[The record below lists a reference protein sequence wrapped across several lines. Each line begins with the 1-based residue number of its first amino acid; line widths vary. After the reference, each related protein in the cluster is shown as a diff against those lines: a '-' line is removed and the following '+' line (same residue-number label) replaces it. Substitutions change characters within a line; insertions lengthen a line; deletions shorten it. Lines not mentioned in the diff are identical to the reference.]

1 MNSKIKTMSKK
12 IESVNYGL
20 EKIFEGAQDF
30 LPLQGTDYVELY
42 VGNAKQA
49 AHFYKTAFG
58 FQSLAYKGLETGSRD
73 TVSYV
78 LKQDKIRLVLT
89 SPLNSKQE
97 INKHIVKHGDGVKV
111 VALWVEDA
119 RSAYEETTKRGAKS
133 YLEPTVE
140 KDENGEIVKAGIYTY
155 GETVHMFIERKN
167 FNGTFLPGYVKWES
181 DYNPEPVGL
190 KYIDHMVGNVGWNE
204 MNIWVK
210 WYEDVMGFV
219 NFLSFDDKQ
228 IHTEYSALMSK
239 VMSNGNGRIKFPINE
254 PAEGKKKSQIE
265 EYLDFYEGP
274 GVQHIAMAT
283 DDIIKAV
290 TDLRSRGIEFLSTP
304 PDEYYNAI
312 PGRLEEFS
320 HELRE
325 DLERLKGLGIMV
337 DADEEG
343 YLLQIFTKPLQ
354 DRPTMFFEIIQRMGA
369 KGFGAGNFKAL
380 FESIERE
387 QELRGTL

>member
-1 MNSKIKTMSKK
+1 MNKEIKNV
-12 IESVNYGL
+12 EYGL

-30 LPLQGTDYVELY
+30 LPLLGTDYVEFY

-58 FQSLAYKGLETGSRD
+58 FQSYAYAGLETGLTDR
-73 TVSYV
+73 VSYV

-89 SPLNSKQE
+89 TALTSDSPIGEHVK
-97 INKHIVKHGDGVKV
+97 KHGDGVKV
-111 VALWVEDA
+111 VALWVDDA
-119 RSAYEETTKRGAKS
+119 RQAYEETIKRGARS
-133 YLEPTVE
+133 YQEPTVE
-140 KDENGEIVKAGIYTY
+140 KDENGETVRAGIYTY
-155 GETVHMFIERKN
+155 GETVHMFVERKN
-167 FNGTFLPGYVKWES
+167 YTGSFLPGFVEWKS
-181 DYNPEPVGL
+181 DYNPAPVGL
-190 KYIDHMVGNVGWNE
+190 KFIDHMVGNVGWGE
-204 MNIWVK
+204 MNTWVK

-254 PAEGKKKSQIE
+254 PAKGNKRSQIE

-274 GVQHIAMAT
+274 GVQHIAVAT
-283 DDIIKAV
+283 DDVIATV
-290 TDLRSRGIEFLSTP
+290 RELRARGIEFLP
-304 PDEYYNAI
+304 PPPQAYYDEI
-312 PGRLEEFS
+312 PGRLGVHMDIMKEDIK
-320 HELRE
+320 ELQ
-325 DLERLKGLGIMV
+325 RLSILV

-343 YLLQIFTKPLQ
+343 YLLQIFTKPVE
-354 DRPTMFFEIIQRMGA
+354 DRPTLFFEIIQRMGA

-387 QELRGTL
+387 QAKRGTL

>member
-1 MNSKIKTMSKK
+1 MSKD
-12 IESVNYGL
+12 ITSVDYGL

-30 LPLQGTDYVELY
+30 LPLLGTDYVELY

-49 AHFYKTAFG
+49 AHFYRTAFG
-58 FQSLAYKGLETGSRD
+58 FQALAYKGLETGSKD

-78 LKQDKIRLVLT
+78 LQQNKIRLVLT
-89 SPLNSKQE
+89 SPLNSKNE
-97 INKHIVKHGDGVKV
+97 INNHIVKHGDGVKV

-119 RSAYEETTKRGAKS
+119 RSAYEETIKRGAKS
-133 YLEPTVE
+133 YLEPIVE
-140 KDENGEIVKAGIYTY
+140 KDENGEVVKAGIYTY

-167 FNGTFLPGYVKWES
+167 FKGEFLPGYRKWETEF
-181 DYNPEPVGL
+181 NPEPVGL

-219 NFLSFDDKQ
+219 NFLSFDDTQ

-254 PAEGKKKSQIE
+254 PAEGIKKSQIE

-274 GVQHIAMAT
+274 GVQHIAVAT
-283 DDIIKAV
+283 DDIIKTV
-290 TDLRSRGIEFLSTP
+290 SDLRARGVEFLSTP
-304 PDEYYNAI
+304 PEEYYRAV
-312 PGRLEEFS
+312 PGRLEEYS
-320 HELRE
+320 HKLRE

-354 DRPTMFFEIIQRMGA
+354 DRPTLFFEIIQRMGA
-369 KGFGAGNFKAL
+369 RGFGAGNFKAL

-387 QELRGTL
+387 QSLRGTL